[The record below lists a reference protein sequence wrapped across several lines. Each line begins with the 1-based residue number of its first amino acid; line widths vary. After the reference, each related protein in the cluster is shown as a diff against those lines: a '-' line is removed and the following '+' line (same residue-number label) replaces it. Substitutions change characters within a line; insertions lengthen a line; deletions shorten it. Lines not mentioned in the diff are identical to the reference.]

1 MSLPNCRCM
10 AIALWLALACACA
23 KQPQHTAA
31 VPPRAVK
38 VEVVAEHAV
47 AMHESF
53 IGTLRAR
60 QRSELGFGVP
70 GRIAAVHVDVGDTV
84 RAGQVLARLEES
96 PVQWRLD
103 KAVADR
109 AAAFATLAEQTAQ
122 LMRHEALANERIVAV
137 ATLEAVR
144 AQHRLATS
152 QLQAADAGLALARRD
167 LAQSRIIA
175 PFDGEIVARMAQPN
189 GDIAAGQPV
198 LRIEA
203 GQALEVVAMLPE
215 GVAAGIAPG
224 ARALLRIAAPASA
237 ERTLAMTLE
246 RLSAQSESGSL
257 VQAVFGIAAA
267 NGMGLRSGGVVSF
280 ELPRAG
286 GRAISVPAAALL
298 PAVERGSGSVFV
310 LDAATGRV
318 VRRTVTLADTMQ
330 PNGRIPVTSGLVAGD
345 RVVVAGAAFL
355 SDGEP
360 AVVHV
365 AQTLLHG
372 APP

>member
-1 MSLPNCRCM
+1 MPLSNRKLM
-10 AIALWLALACACA
+10 VLALCVALASGCA
-23 KQPQHTAA
+23 KQSVQTAA
-31 VPPRAVK
+31 APRAVK
-38 VEVVAEHAV
+38 VEAVAERSIAT
-47 AMHESF
+47 HESF

-60 QRSELGFGVP
+60 QRAELSFGVP
-70 GRIAAVHVDVGDTV
+70 GRIAAVLVDVGDTV
-84 RAGQVLARLEES
+84 RAGQVLARLQES

-103 KAVADR
+103 KAAADR
-109 AAAFATLAEQTAQ
+109 AAALATLAERNAQ
-122 LMRHEALANERIVAV
+122 LLRHEALAKERIVAL
-137 ATLEAVR
+137 ATLDAVR
-144 AQHRLATS
+144 TQQELAAS
-152 QLQAADAGLALARRD
+152 QLQMADAALALARRD
-167 LAQSRIIA
+167 LAQSRIAA

-215 GVAAGIAPG
+215 DVAAGIAPG
-224 ARALLRIAAPASA
+224 AHATLLIAAPASA

-246 RLSAQSESGSL
+246 RLSARSESGSL
-257 VQAVFGIAAA
+257 VQAMFGLEAADSD
-267 NGMGLRSGGVVSF
+267 MGLRSGGVVSF

-286 GRAISVPAAALL
+286 GPAISVPAAALL
-298 PAVERGSGSVFV
+298 PATERGSGSVFV

-318 VRRTVTLADTMQ
+318 VRRAVTVADAIL
-330 PNGRIPVTSGLVAGD
+330 PDGRIPVTSGLVAGD

-372 APP
+372 TPP

>member
-1 MSLPNCRCM
+1 MSLPNRRCM

-38 VEVVAEHAV
+38 VEVVVEHAV

-360 AVVHV
+360 AVEHV

-372 APP
+372 AQR